1 MPERRRHP
9 RYRMRKPVRG
19 SAGPAAVFVLDASR
33 SGLRVAHRTQLP
45 DNGAICTIELASSNG
60 PIHLDCAI
68 VHTSIQHANA
78 AAESVFHSALRIMAS
93 DAPIETLLEEG
104 EED

>member
-1 MPERRRHP
+1 
-9 RYRMRKPVRG
+9 MRQPVRG
-19 SAGPAAVFVLDASR
+19 SAGPAVVFVLDASR

-45 DNGAICTIELASSNG
+45 DAGAICKVELPSSNG

-78 AAESVFHSALRIMAS
+78 AAESVFHSGLRIMTPN
-93 DAPIETLLEEG
+93 APIESLLQAG
-104 EED
+104 EEED

>member
-1 MPERRRHP
+1 MSTMKERRRHP
-9 RYRMRKPVRG
+9 RYRMLQPVRG
-19 SAGPAAVFVLDASR
+19 SAGPAVVFVLDASR

-45 DNGAICTIELASSNG
+45 ADGAICRVELPLPNG

-78 AAESVFHSALRIMAS
+78 AAESLFHSGLRIVTP
-93 DAPIETLLEEG
+93 DAPIESLL
-104 EED
+104 